1 MNDILINVIS
11 AVVTT
16 VLLPLITWAGTKLI
30 QYIGTKVK
38 NEKATAF
45 LTTATTIVLNAVRS
59 VFQTYVESLKASG
72 SFNAEAQKTALSK
85 AKDIVVGV
93 LENLSQEIESEKST
107 SVADSDFNYG
117 LDTALN
123 KIKVLLEDRSRLVET
138 AVSLYEP
145 TVANVCLRLGRSEKV
160 DEEVVS
166 RLLDGLLGFCF
177 DARAVEL
184 FKKVCRAALPTNA
197 RLVADYIRYYKEE
210 WESKED

>member
-38 NEKATAF
+38 NEKAAAL

-85 AKDIVVGV
+85 AKDIA
-93 LENLSQEIESEKST
+93 LSQLGEDVKEYISSTYGNLDGWLTNQIEST
-107 SVADSDFNYG
+107 IN
-117 LDTALN
+117 
-123 KIKVLLEDRSRLVET
+123 LL
-138 AVSLYEP
+138 
-145 TVANVCLRLGRSEKV
+145 
-160 DEEVVS
+160 
-166 RLLDGLLGFCF
+166 
-177 DARAVEL
+177 
-184 FKKVCRAALPTNA
+184 
-197 RLVADYIRYYKEE
+197 
-210 WESKED
+210 

>member
-38 NEKATAF
+38 NEKAVAL

-85 AKDIVVGV
+85 AKDIA
-93 LENLSQEIESEKST
+93 LSQLGEDVKEYISSTYGNLDGWLTNQIEST
-107 SVADSDFNYG
+107 IN
-117 LDTALN
+117 
-123 KIKVLLEDRSRLVET
+123 LLK
-138 AVSLYEP
+138 
-145 TVANVCLRLGRSEKV
+145 NQ
-160 DEEVVS
+160 
-166 RLLDGLLGFCF
+166 
-177 DARAVEL
+177 
-184 FKKVCRAALPTNA
+184 
-197 RLVADYIRYYKEE
+197 
-210 WESKED
+210 

>member
-1 MNDILINVIS
+1 M
-11 AVVTT
+11 
-16 VLLPLITWAGTKLI
+16 
-30 QYIGTKVK
+30 IGKVNMQDENIK
-38 NEKATAF
+38 
-45 LTTATTIVLNAVRS
+45 
-59 VFQTYVESLKASG
+59 
-72 SFNAEAQKTALSK
+72 
-85 AKDIVVGV
+85 IVVGV

-145 TVANVCLRLGRSEKV
+145 TVDNVCLRLGRSEKV
-160 DEEVVS
+160 DEEEVS

-184 FKKVCRAALPTNA
+184 FKKVCRAALPTDA

>member
-1 MNDILINVIS
+1 MQDENI
-11 AVVTT
+11 
-16 VLLPLITWAGTKLI
+16 K
-30 QYIGTKVK
+30 
-38 NEKATAF
+38 
-45 LTTATTIVLNAVRS
+45 
-59 VFQTYVESLKASG
+59 
-72 SFNAEAQKTALSK
+72 
-85 AKDIVVGV
+85 IVVGV

-160 DEEVVS
+160 DEEEVS
-166 RLLDGLLGFCF
+166 TLLDGLLGFCF

-184 FKKVCRAALPTNA
+184 FKKVCRAALPTDA

>member
-38 NEKATAF
+38 NEKAVAL

-85 AKDIVVGV
+85 AKDIA
-93 LENLSQEIESEKST
+93 LSQLGEDVKEYISSTYGNLDRWLTNQIEST
-107 SVADSDFNYG
+107 IN
-117 LDTALN
+117 
-123 KIKVLLEDRSRLVET
+123 LLK
-138 AVSLYEP
+138 
-145 TVANVCLRLGRSEKV
+145 NQ
-160 DEEVVS
+160 
-166 RLLDGLLGFCF
+166 
-177 DARAVEL
+177 
-184 FKKVCRAALPTNA
+184 
-197 RLVADYIRYYKEE
+197 
-210 WESKED
+210 

>member
-38 NEKATAF
+38 NEKAVAL

-85 AKDIVVGV
+85 AKDIA
-93 LENLSQEIESEKST
+93 LSQLGEDVKEYISSTYGNLDGWMTNQIEST
-107 SVADSDFNYG
+107 IN
-117 LDTALN
+117 
-123 KIKVLLEDRSRLVET
+123 LLK
-138 AVSLYEP
+138 
-145 TVANVCLRLGRSEKV
+145 NQ
-160 DEEVVS
+160 
-166 RLLDGLLGFCF
+166 
-177 DARAVEL
+177 
-184 FKKVCRAALPTNA
+184 
-197 RLVADYIRYYKEE
+197 
-210 WESKED
+210 